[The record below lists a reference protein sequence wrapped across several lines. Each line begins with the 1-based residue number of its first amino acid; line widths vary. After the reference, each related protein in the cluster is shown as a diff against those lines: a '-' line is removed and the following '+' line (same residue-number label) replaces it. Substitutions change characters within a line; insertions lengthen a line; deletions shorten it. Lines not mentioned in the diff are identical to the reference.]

1 MLPLRQKKKQIKKNL
16 QVLSYLV
23 NGHNRNNTS
32 QSNVR
37 KLYYRRSFL
46 LLRENRPS
54 GTFSLSQQ
62 FYGIQFTILQAVKKN
77 ISYESSNELS
87 FVVLSFTKRMTSY
100 ALAKSES
107 KSNWGFVFF
116 FSMMF
121 ASCFKNEPL
130 FLIHVPDYWMS
141 RLPREFKFLHYDSDL
156 F

>member
-16 QVLSYLV
+16 QVLSCLV

-62 FYGIQFTILQAVKKN
+62 FYGIRFTILQAVKKN

-116 FSMMF
+116 F
-121 ASCFKNEPL
+121 P
-130 FLIHVPDYWMS
+130 
-141 RLPREFKFLHYDSDL
+141 
-156 F
+156 